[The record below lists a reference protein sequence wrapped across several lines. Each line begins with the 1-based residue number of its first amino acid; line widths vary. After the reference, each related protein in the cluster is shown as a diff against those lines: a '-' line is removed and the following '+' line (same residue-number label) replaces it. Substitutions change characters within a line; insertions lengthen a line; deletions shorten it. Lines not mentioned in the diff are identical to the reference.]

1 MKDFLILIS
10 PLQFPI
16 CLDTVKGD
24 FYWIESFQKKILDMF
39 VDFKNN
45 YYLCH
50 RKLA

>member
-24 FYWIESFQKKILDMF
+24 FYWIESFQKKSLICLLISKIIITF
-39 VDFKNN
+39 ATEN
-45 YYLCH
+45 
-50 RKLA
+50 

>member
-24 FYWIESFQKKILDMF
+24 FIGLNLFSKKSLICLLISKIIITF
-39 VDFKNN
+39 ATEN
-45 YYLCH
+45 
-50 RKLA
+50 